1 MVEPREKE
9 QFLDFIREQG
19 MRVTRERLVLFDEIF
34 DRHGHVDAE
43 DLLAGMRSRGV
54 KISRATVYRNLDLL
68 VDCGVVRKY
77 RLGRDRF
84 LYEHVHRGQQ
94 HDHLVCTDCGRV
106 AEFVSPGIAALQT
119 EICRAHQFLP
129 DHHTLQISGLCNAC
143 AERRANED
151 LAVRTPAA
159 AEGGLYADA

>member
-1 MVEPREKE
+1 MLEPREKE

-34 DRHGHVDAE
+34 ERHGHVDAE

-84 LYEHVHRGQQ
+84 LYEHVHGGQQ

-106 AEFVSPGIAALQT
+106 AEFVSPGITALQA
-119 EICRAHQFLP
+119 EICRAHQFRP

-143 AERRANED
+143 AERRED
-151 LAVRTPAA
+151 EDEAARTPAA
-159 AEGGLYADA
+159 ADGSPYADA

>member
-1 MVEPREKE
+1 MVEPREKR

-34 DRHGHVDAE
+34 DRHGHIDAE
-43 DLLAGMRSRGV
+43 DLLAGMQSRGV

-68 VDCGVVRKY
+68 VECGLVRKY

-84 LYEHVHRGQQ
+84 LFEHVHRGQQ
-94 HDHLVCTDCGRV
+94 HDHLVCTVCGRV

-119 EICRAHQFLP
+119 EICRAHGFVP
-129 DHHTLQISGLCNAC
+129 NRHTLQISGLCNAC
-143 AERRANED
+143 AERQEASE
-151 LAVRTPAA
+151 AA
-159 AEGGLYADA
+159 AAAPATESHAHA

>member
-1 MVEPREKE
+1 MVEPREKR

-34 DRHGHVDAE
+34 DRHGHIDAE
-43 DLLAGMRSRGV
+43 DLLEGMQSRGV

-68 VDCGVVRKY
+68 VECGLVRKY

-84 LYEHVHRGQQ
+84 LFEHVHRGQQ
-94 HDHLVCTDCGRV
+94 HDHLVCTVCGRV

-119 EICRAHQFLP
+119 EICRAHGFVP
-129 DHHTLQISGLCNAC
+129 NRHTLQISGLCNAC
-143 AERRANED
+143 AEREEASE
-151 LAVRTPAA
+151 AAA
-159 AEGGLYADA
+159 AEPAAESHAHA